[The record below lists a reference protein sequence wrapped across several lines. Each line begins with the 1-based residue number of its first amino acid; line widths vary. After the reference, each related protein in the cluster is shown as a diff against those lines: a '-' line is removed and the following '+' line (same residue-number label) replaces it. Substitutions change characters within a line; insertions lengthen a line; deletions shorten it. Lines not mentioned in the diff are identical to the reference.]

1 MKNTSYVRIINYEHS
16 VRMEN
21 LAEDLDQGNFIIPNL
36 EKLNIF
42 WSLEKTMEFAKAVFL
57 NYPINPIYVIRNK
70 NNKLEIIDGKK
81 RALAIYL
88 IFKKLE
94 ILSFRYE
101 ELKDKKEN
109 SDKKTF
115 LEKLKEMFVIDE
127 FDYEG
132 IVEEYENSAIY
143 PEIKFIEICVDT
155 SDQKL
160 RDEVIAN
167 IKSYL

>member
-1 MKNTSYVRIINYEHS
+1 MKNTSYARIINYEHS
-16 VRMEN
+16 VRMKN
-21 LAEDLDQGNFIIPNL
+21 FAEDLDQGNFIIQNL
-36 EKLNIF
+36 ESLNVF
-42 WSLEKTMEFAKAVFL
+42 WSLEKTMEFAKSVFL
-57 NYPINPIYVIRNK
+57 NYPINPIYVIRNE
-70 NNKLEIIDGKK
+70 NNNLEIIDGKK

-101 ELKDKKEN
+101 ELKDTKEN

-132 IVEEYENSAIY
+132 IVEGYEISAIY

-155 SDQKL
+155 SDKKL